1 MFRYIDKNL
10 NSSKKVLFENYND
23 GILDGLTENYIRV
36 YSPGEKKFINHIKE
50 VNLINNAN
58 NDVYGELIV

>member
-1 MFRYIDKNL
+1 M
-10 NSSKKVLFENYND
+10 
-23 GILDGLTENYIRV
+23 LDGLTENYIRV